1 MQLQRSCKERAL
13 YQTGGGGDQ
22 ILTDFLKYLQKVDSF
37 SCNFMTAFPN
47 VQKRRC
53 EGLSCNPLFYYVVT
67 FIASILEGSI
77 KADVWLL
84 VECGLLSGF
93 ISLVIHVSK

>member
-53 EGLSCNPLFYYVVT
+53 EGLSCNPFFCSMLMF
-67 FIASILEGSI
+67 GS
-77 KADVWLL
+77 WLNAAY
-84 VECGLLSGF
+84 CQ
-93 ISLVIHVSK
+93 VSYLWSFMCPNEIFTTKTRSRQLK